1 MNWKRINKLNN
12 HKTKPPHMKNT
23 KLTTDQ
29 HWAIRCA
36 CADLI
41 GSLEGKNKR
50 LDHDWKGH
58 KQTIAE
64 LLSAFPDVLSDFKT
78 GGSEDAEYY
87 NEQLN
92 NWTQRK

>member
-1 MNWKRINKLNN
+1 M
-12 HKTKPPHMKNT
+12 KTNTMKKA
-23 KLTTDQ
+23 KLTPDQ

-41 GSLEGKNKR
+41 GSLEGKNKS

-64 LLSAFPDVLSDFKT
+64 LMVAFPDVLSDFKT
-78 GGSEDAEYY
+78 E
-87 NEQLN
+87 NI
-92 NWTQRK
+92 

>member
-1 MNWKRINKLNN
+1 MWTPDLSRESGADLPQQNKNQIE
-12 HKTKPPHMKNT
+12 KPPHMKNT

-78 GGSEDAEYY
+78 G
-87 NEQLN
+87 N
-92 NWTQRK
+92 K